1 MPITRSIPA
10 PRGHS
15 RGKFSR
21 PKQFFA
27 RFSIVPEF
35 KAATARCAVIGH
47 RSAMSLPCQVDLF
60 RFAFAQ
66 VDLISCA
73 SVSSSQTF
81 RPMKRFFIFLCVG
94 VFFGS
99 TSYAQQNTPPPPPGQ
114 ANLPPGAQA
123 KPSAAAPAIVTV
135 PVPPARPNGPVQKSL
150 VRITSTEVEPDYRA
164 PWNAGGL
171 QRGIGAG
178 FVVEGNRI
186 MTNAHVVSN
195 SRYLTVERDGDP
207 NKYPAKVLFV
217 ANDCDLALITVDAAN
232 FYKNMVP
239 LKLGGIPEL
248 ESTVSAYGYPIGGER
263 MSVTAGIVSR
273 IDFQLYTHSSI
284 DSHLAIQI
292 SAQINPGNSGGPVM
306 QNTKVVGVAFQGY
319 SGDVAQGVAYMV
331 PTPVIRRFLKDIED
345 GHYDKYVDLGVTYSK
360 LQNPAQRKFL
370 GLKDDGRGV
379 LVTTV
384 VAAGPCAKILREGD
398 VLLTID
404 GHAIASDAS
413 VELEG
418 AHVEMPEVVERKF
431 KGDTVKFDIWR
442 DKQPMSVKI
451 VLTTV
456 WPFFVQGHSYDAR
469 PRFVVYGGLLFQP
482 LSLDLIEAYQP
493 TDLRL
498 RHYFDYFVLE
508 QIYVEHPDVIVL
520 TNILPDPINTFLA
533 PYRGGIIDEING
545 KKIRT
550 LDELAKTFSEPADR
564 FVVKMIG
571 DGPPLV
577 LDPKQAE
584 AARDRI
590 KTRYNVVREQNLQ
603 EQAVA
608 KAEED

>member
-1 MPITRSIPA
+1 MKGFRIFILVFALAVSTSFGQQPAQQQPPPNGPIGEAPGQPQPPA
-10 PRGHS
+10 PAGPL
-15 RGKFSR
+15 G
-21 PKQFFA
+21 PK
-27 RFSIVPEF
+27 
-35 KAATARCAVIGH
+35 TA
-47 RSAMSLPCQVDLF
+47 
-60 RFAFAQ
+60 
-66 VDLISCA
+66 
-73 SVSSSQTF
+73 
-81 RPMKRFFIFLCVG
+81 
-94 VFFGS
+94 
-99 TSYAQQNTPPPPPGQ
+99 TPPQ
-114 ANLPPGAQA
+114 NVVA
-123 KPSAAAPAIVTV
+123 V
-135 PVPPARPNGPVQKSL
+135 PVPMAPPQPNGPVQKSL
-150 VRITSTEVEPDYRA
+150 VRITATEVAPDYRA
-164 PWNAGGL
+164 PWNAGMLG
-171 QRGIGAG
+171 RGIGAG
-178 FVVEGNRI
+178 FVIDGNRI

-217 ANDCDLALITVDAAN
+217 AHDCDLALITVDSPN
-232 FYKNMVP
+232 FYKNMLA
-239 LKLGGIPEL
+239 LKFGGIPEL

-263 MSVTAGIVSR
+263 MSVTTGIVSR

-284 DSHLAIQI
+284 DQHLAIQI

-306 QNTKVVGVAFQGY
+306 QNAKVVGVAFQGY

-331 PTPVIRRFLKDIED
+331 PTPVINRFLKDVSD
-345 GHYDKYVDLGVTYSK
+345 GRYDGYVDLGITYSK
-360 LQNPAQRKFL
+360 LQNPAQRKYL
-370 GLKDDGRGV
+370 GFKEDGRGV

-398 VLLTID
+398 VLLAIND
-404 GHAIASDAS
+404 HPIASDAS

-418 AHVEMPEVVERKF
+418 EHVEMPEVVERKF

-442 DKQPMSVKI
+442 DKQPASVKI
-451 VLTTV
+451 VLSTV
-456 WPFFVQGHSYDAR
+456 WPYFVQGHSYDVR

-482 LSLDLIEAYQP
+482 MSLDLIEAYQP
-493 TDLRL
+493 TDLRI

-508 QIYVEHPDVIVL
+508 QIYMEHPDVIVL

-533 PYRGGIIDEING
+533 PYRGGIVDEING

-550 LDELAKTFSEPADR
+550 LDEWANTFSEPTER
-564 FVVKMIG
+564 FDVKMIG

-584 AARDRI
+584 AARERI

-608 KAEED
+608 KAAEDQKKM